1 MIDTDNRQR
10 NTGIIGVLEKEIKKK
25 PTGNYYLKL

>member
-10 NTGIIGVLEKEIKKK
+10 NTGIIGVLEEEIKKQQQE
-25 PTGNYYLKL
+25 TII